1 MLIGKTSR
9 VFSPQ
14 IDILIMHPNY
24 TSAAKNDPQVQY
36 LPRIVKALKK
46 IGFLT
51 DDISQGNSKYMGV
64 CRLFDEEKTSEA
76 EDTTKEEEEIQKTK
90 HLHRRIDLRMIPYEN
105 YYCGLLYFTGSDFF
119 NQQMRKIALDRG
131 FTLNE
136 YALCPVGS
144 TGVKGDPI
152 PVHSEEEIFELLEM
166 TFKTPEE
173 RNLIS
178 RSPVYCSI
186 VRCSPSE

>member
-136 YALCPVGS
+136 YALCPGMTDS
-144 TGVKGDPI
+144 TTDGLPEVLTLTEIYHSGVDWRQRRS
-152 PVHSEEEIFELLEM
+152 HS
-166 TFKTPEE
+166 
-173 RNLIS
+173 S
-178 RSPVYCSI
+178 S
-186 VRCSPSE
+186 